1 MTASATK
8 TYIGTRTPRKEDP
21 RLITGRGLFT
31 DDVTLP
37 GTAYVSLVRSPHAH
51 ARIRRID
58 GSAARREPGVVTVMT
73 GKDAEATGVLPVF
86 ITVPGMNGSKHMP
99 LSVDNARYVGDA
111 VALVVADTRQAA
123 KRAADAVVVDYEPLP
138 VVVDAT
144 QALEPG
150 APIVHDDLGTNLV
163 FTYPVKGGDIDKAFK
178 DAEVTVKFRIV
189 NQRLIPNAMEPRSVA
204 AKFEAGEL
212 TLWTSTQIPHFVQL
226 IVSLNLGLS
235 QNKVRV
241 IAPEVGGGFGSK
253 LQVYAEELIVAHLAK
268 QLGRPV
274 KWTEDRREGYLATI
288 HGRDLVENVEVAAKR
303 DGTVLGLRIR
313 TVANVGAYL
322 QAFAPGIPTILHGF
336 IIPGPYRIAAFDLEV
351 RGAYTNT
358 TPVDAYRGAGRPEAT
373 FVIERAMDKVADA
386 TGLDPAEVR
395 RKNFIPP
402 DAFPFATVS
411 GITYDSGNYAPALDR
426 ALAIADYKTVHARK
440 TEARSRGKYRGI
452 GLSSYVEICGLAPS
466 KANSALGVGWGGYES
481 ARIRVH
487 PTGAVQVFT
496 GTSPHGQGHETSWAQ
511 IAADALGVSPD
522 DVEVRHGDTF
532 ESPGMGVGTFGSR
545 SLAVGGIAVHKAAER
560 VREKVIQIGAHLLE
574 AAPSDVVVEGGKV
587 FVRGVPEKAKA
598 FGEISMAAYLA
609 SNLPEG
615 MEPGLEATTY
625 YDPPNFTFPFGTHVA
640 EVEVDPETGTVEI
653 VRYSACD
660 DCGRQINPMIVE
672 GQLHGGITQGIG
684 QALYESA
691 VYDDNGQL
699 LTGSMM
705 EYHVPTAA
713 DVPAFTLDHTVTLT
727 NTNPLGVK
735 GIGEAGT
742 IGSTPTV
749 VNAVIDALSPLG
761 VTDIDMPLTAEKVW
775 RAIRKAQQDGR
786 SREDKR

>member
-1 MTASATK
+1 MTAATP
-8 TYIGTRTPRKEDP
+8 TRYIGTRAPRKEDP
-21 RLITGRGLFT
+21 KLIRGRGVFT
-31 DDVTLP
+31 DDVSLP
-37 GTAYVSLVRSPHAH
+37 GTLYVSLVRSPHAH

-58 GSAARREPGVVTVMT
+58 AAAASKVAGVVSIIT

-99 LSVDNARYVGDA
+99 LATDKARYAGDA
-111 VALVVADTRQAA
+111 VAAVVADTREAA
-123 KRAADAVVVDYEPLP
+123 KRAADMVTVDYEPLP

-144 QALEPG
+144 KALEAG
-150 APIVHDDLGTNLV
+150 APILHEELGSNLV
-163 FTYPVKGGDIDKAFK
+163 FTYPVKGGDIDTAFRE
-178 DAEVTVKFRIV
+178 AEATVKLRIV
-189 NQRLIPNAMEPRSVA
+189 NQRLIPNAMEPRAVV

-212 TLWTSTQIPHFVQL
+212 TVWSSTQIPHFVQL
-226 IVSLNLGLS
+226 ILSVNIGLS

-253 LQVYAEELIVAHLAK
+253 LQVYAEELLVAHLAK

-288 HGRDLVENVEVAAKR
+288 HGRDLVEDVEVAAKR
-303 DGTVLGLRIR
+303 DGTLLGVRIR

-322 QAFAPGIPTILHGF
+322 QAFAPGIPTILHAF
-336 IIPGPYRIAAFDLEV
+336 IIPGSYRIPAFDCEV

-373 FVIERAMDKVADA
+373 FAIERAIDVLADEI
-386 TGLDPAEVR
+386 GMDPAEIR
-395 RKNFIPP
+395 RKNYITP
-402 DAFPFATVS
+402 DAFPFTTVS
-411 GITYDSGNYAPALDR
+411 GITYDSGDYEPALDR
-426 ALAIADYKTVHARK
+426 ALEMADYKGFEKRRAEAK
-440 TEARSRGKYRGI
+440 TRGKLRGI

-487 PTGAVQVFT
+487 PTGAVQIFT

-511 IAADALGVSPD
+511 IAADAIGVSPD
-522 DVEVRHGDTF
+522 DIEVRHGDTF

-545 SLAVGGIAVHKAAER
+545 SLAVGGIAVHNAAEKI
-560 VREKVIQIGAHLLE
+560 REKVIQIAAHLLE
-574 AAPSDVVVEGGKV
+574 ASPADVVVEGGKV
-587 FVRGVPEKAKA
+587 FVKGVPEKAKG

-640 EVEVDPETGTVEI
+640 EVEVDQETGKVEI
-653 VRYSACD
+653 IRYSACD

-684 QALYESA
+684 QALYEGA
-691 VYDDNGQL
+691 VYDDGGQL
-699 LTGSMM
+699 LSGSMM
-705 EYHVPTAA
+705 DYHVPTAA
-713 DVPAFTLDHTVTLT
+713 NVPSFALDHTVTLT
-727 NTNPLGVK
+727 KTNPLGVK

-742 IGSTPTV
+742 IASTPAM

-761 VTDIDMPLTAEKVW
+761 IKHLDMPLTAEKVW
-775 RAIRKAQQDGR
+775 RAIRNAGEAR
-786 SREDKR
+786 S

>member
-1 MTASATK
+1 MSATAPT

-21 RLITGRGLFT
+21 KLIQGRGTFT

-37 GTAYVSLVRSPHAH
+37 AMVYVSLVRSPHAH

-58 GSAARREPGVVTVMT
+58 AAAARKEPGVVTVVT

-86 ITVPGMNGSKHMP
+86 ISVPGLNGTKHMP
-99 LSVDNARYVGDA
+99 LATDKARYAGDA
-111 VALVVADTRQAA
+111 IAAVVADTRQAA
-123 KRAADAVVVDYEPLP
+123 KRAADLVTVDYEPLP
-138 VVVDAT
+138 VIVDAT
-144 QALEPG
+144 KALEPG
-150 APIVHDDLGTNLV
+150 APILHEDLGTNLV
-163 FTYPVKGGDIDKAFK
+163 FTYPVKGGDIDKAFR
-178 DAEVTVKFRIV
+178 DAEATVKLRIV
-189 NQRLIPNAMEPRSVA
+189 NQRLIPNAMEPRSVV

-212 TLWTSTQIPHFVQL
+212 TVWSSTQIPHFVQL
-226 IVSLNLGLS
+226 ILSVNLGLS

-253 LQVYAEELIVAHLAK
+253 LQVYAEELLVAHLAK
-268 QLGRPV
+268 TLGRPV

-288 HGRDLVENVEVAAKR
+288 HGRDLVEDVELAAKR
-303 DGTVLGLRIR
+303 DGTVLGVRIR
-313 TVANVGAYL
+313 TVANMGAYL
-322 QAFAPGIPTILHGF
+322 QAFAPGIPTILHAF
-336 IIPGPYRIAAFDLEV
+336 IIPGAYRIPAFDCEV

-373 FVIERAMDKVADA
+373 FAIERGMDRLADEI
-386 TGLDPAEVR
+386 GMDPAELR
-395 RKNFIPP
+395 RKNFVPS
-402 DAFPFATVS
+402 DAFPFTTIS
-411 GITYDSGNYAPALDR
+411 GITYDSGDYAPALDR
-426 ALAIADYKTVHARK
+426 ALEMADYKGFEKRRA
-440 TEARSRGKYRGI
+440 EAKARGKYRGI

-511 IAADALGVSPD
+511 IAADAIGVTPND
-522 DVEVRHGDTF
+522 IEVRHGDTF

-545 SLAVGGIAVHKAAER
+545 SLAVGGIAVHNAAQKI
-560 VREKVIQIGAHLLE
+560 REKVIQIGAHLLE
-574 AAPSDVVVEGGKV
+574 ASPADVIVEGGKV
-587 FVRGVPEKAKA
+587 FVKGVPEKAKA

-640 EVEVDPETGTVEI
+640 EVEVDPETGTIEI
-653 VRYSACD
+653 IRYSACD

-684 QALYESA
+684 QALYETA
-691 VYDDNGQL
+691 VYDNNGQL
-699 LTGSMM
+699 LSGSMM

-713 DVPAFTLDHTVTLT
+713 DVPAFALDHTVTLT
-727 NTNPLGVK
+727 KTNPLGVK

-742 IGSTPTV
+742 IASTPAM

-761 VTDIDMPLTAEKVW
+761 ITHIDMPLTAEKVW
-775 RAIRKAQQDGR
+775 GAIRKAGEAR
-786 SREDKR
+786 R

>member
-1 MTASATK
+1 MTAATPT
-8 TYIGTRTPRKEDP
+8 TYVGTRTPRKEDP
-21 RLITGRGLFT
+21 KLIIGRGIFT

-37 GTAYVSLVRSPHAH
+37 GTVYVSLVRSPHAH

-58 GSAARREPGVVTVMT
+58 AAAARKEPGVVAVVS

-86 ITVPGMNGSKHMP
+86 IAVPGMNGSKHMP
-99 LSVDNARYVGDA
+99 LATDKARYAGDA
-111 VALVVADTRQAA
+111 IVAVVADTRQAA
-123 KRAADAVVVDYEPLP
+123 RRAADLVTIDYEPLP
-138 VVVDAT
+138 VLVDAT
-144 QALEPG
+144 KALEPG
-150 APIVHDDLGTNLV
+150 APILHEELGTNLV
-163 FTYPVKGGDIDKAFK
+163 FTYPVKGGDIDQAFR
-178 DAEVTVKFRIV
+178 DAEATVKLRIV
-189 NQRLIPNAMEPRSVA
+189 NQRLIPNAMEPRAVV

-212 TLWTSTQIPHFVQL
+212 TVWSSTQIPHFVQL
-226 IVSLNLGLS
+226 ILAVNLGLS
-235 QNKVRV
+235 QNRVRV

-253 LQVYAEELIVAHLAK
+253 LQVYAEELLVAHLAK
-268 QLGRPV
+268 TLGRPV

-288 HGRDLVENVEVAAKR
+288 HGRDLVEDVELAAKR
-303 DGTVLGLRIR
+303 DGTVLGVRIR

-322 QAFAPGIPTILHGF
+322 QAFAPGIPTILHAF
-336 IIPGPYRIAAFDLEV
+336 IIPGAYRIPAFDCEV

-373 FVIERAMDKVADA
+373 FAIERAMDRLADEI
-386 TGLDPAEVR
+386 GMDPAELR

-402 DAFPFATVS
+402 DAFPFTTIS

-426 ALAIADYKTVHARK
+426 ALAMSDYKTFEKRRA
-440 TEARSRGKYRGI
+440 EAKGRGKYRGI

-511 IAADALGVSPD
+511 IAADAIGVTPND
-522 DVEVRHGDTF
+522 IEVRHGDTF

-545 SLAVGGIAVHKAAER
+545 SLAVGGIAVHNAAQKI
-560 VREKVIQIGAHLLE
+560 REKVIQIGAHLLE
-574 AAPSDVVVEGGKV
+574 ASPADVVVQGGKV
-587 FVRGVPEKAKA
+587 FVKGVPEKAKA

-640 EVEVDPETGTVEI
+640 EVEVDPETGAIEI
-653 VRYSACD
+653 IRYSACD

-672 GQLHGGITQGIG
+672 GQIHGGITQGIG
-684 QALYESA
+684 QALYETA
-691 VYDDNGQL
+691 VYDNNGQL
-699 LTGSMM
+699 LSGSMM

-713 DVPAFTLDHTVTLT
+713 DVPAFALDHTVTLT
-727 NTNPLGVK
+727 KTNPLGVK

-742 IGSTPTV
+742 IASTPAI
-749 VNAVIDALSPLG
+749 VNAVIDALTPLG
-761 VTDIDMPLTAEKVW
+761 IKHIDMPLTAEKVW
-775 RAIRKAQQDGR
+775 QAIRKVGEAR
-786 SREDKR
+786 R

>member
-1 MTASATK
+1 MTATAPT

-21 RLITGRGLFT
+21 KLIQGRGTFT

-37 GTAYVSLVRSPHAH
+37 AMVYVSLVRSPHAH
-51 ARIRRID
+51 ARIRRVD
-58 GSAARREPGVVTVMT
+58 AAAARKEPGVVTVVT

-86 ITVPGMNGSKHMP
+86 ITVPGLNGTKHMP
-99 LSVDNARYVGDA
+99 LATDKARYAGDA
-111 VALVVADTRQAA
+111 IAAVVADTRQAA
-123 KRAADAVVVDYEPLP
+123 KRAADLVTVDYEPLP
-138 VVVDAT
+138 VIVDAT
-144 QALEPG
+144 KALEPG
-150 APIVHDDLGTNLV
+150 APILHEELGTNLV
-163 FTYPVKGGDIDKAFK
+163 FTYPVKGGDIDKAFR
-178 DAEVTVKFRIV
+178 DAEATVKLRIV
-189 NQRLIPNAMEPRSVA
+189 NQRLIPNAMEPRSVV

-212 TLWTSTQIPHFVQL
+212 TVWTSTQIPHFVQL
-226 IVSLNLGLS
+226 ILSVNLGLS

-253 LQVYAEELIVAHLAK
+253 LQVYAEELLVAHLAK
-268 QLGRPV
+268 TLGRPV

-288 HGRDLVENVEVAAKR
+288 HGRDLVEDVEVAAKR
-303 DGTVLGLRIR
+303 DGTVLGVRIR
-313 TVANVGAYL
+313 TVANMGAYL
-322 QAFAPGIPTILHGF
+322 QAFAPGIPTILHAF
-336 IIPGPYRIAAFDLEV
+336 IIPGAYRIPAFDCEV

-373 FVIERAMDKVADA
+373 FAIERAMDRLADEI
-386 TGLDPAEVR
+386 GMDPAELR
-395 RKNFIPP
+395 RKNFVPP
-402 DAFPFATVS
+402 DAFPFTTIS
-411 GITYDSGNYAPALDR
+411 GITYDSGDYGPALDR
-426 ALAIADYKTVHARK
+426 ALAMADYKGFEKRRAEAKARG
-440 TEARSRGKYRGI
+440 RYRGI

-511 IAADALGVSPD
+511 IAADAIGVTPN

-545 SLAVGGIAVHKAAER
+545 SLAVGGIAVHNAAQKI
-560 VREKVIQIGAHLLE
+560 REKVIQIGAHLLE
-574 AAPSDVVVEGGKV
+574 ASPEDVVVQGGKV
-587 FVRGVPEKAKA
+587 FVKGVPEKAKA

-625 YDPPNFTFPFGTHVA
+625 YDPPNFTFPFGTHIA
-640 EVEVDPETGTVEI
+640 EVEVDPETGSIEI
-653 VRYSACD
+653 LRYSACD

-684 QALYESA
+684 QALYETA

-699 LTGSMM
+699 LSGSMM

-713 DVPAFTLDHTVTLT
+713 DVPAFALDHTVTLT
-727 NTNPLGVK
+727 KTNPLGVK

-742 IGSTPTV
+742 IASTPAM

-761 VTDIDMPLTAEKVW
+761 IRHLDMPLTAEKVW
-775 RAIRKAQQDGR
+775 QAIRKAGETR
-786 SREDKR
+786 R

>member
-1 MTASATK
+1 MSATAPT

-21 RLITGRGLFT
+21 KLIQGRGTFT

-37 GTAYVSLVRSPHAH
+37 AMVYVSLVRSPHAH

-58 GSAARREPGVVTVMT
+58 AAAARKEPGVVTVVT

-86 ITVPGMNGSKHMP
+86 ISVPGLNGTKHMP
-99 LSVDNARYVGDA
+99 LATDKARYAGDA
-111 VALVVADTRQAA
+111 IAAVVADTRQAA
-123 KRAADAVVVDYEPLP
+123 KRGADLVTVDYEPLP
-138 VVVDAT
+138 VIVDAT
-144 QALEPG
+144 KALEPG
-150 APIVHDDLGTNLV
+150 APILHEDLGTNLV
-163 FTYPVKGGDIDKAFK
+163 FTYPVKGGDIDKAFR
-178 DAEVTVKFRIV
+178 DAEATVKLRIV
-189 NQRLIPNAMEPRSVA
+189 NQRLIPNAMEPRSVV

-212 TLWTSTQIPHFVQL
+212 TVWSSTQIPHFVQL
-226 IVSLNLGLS
+226 ILSVNLGLS

-253 LQVYAEELIVAHLAK
+253 LQVYAEELLVAHLAK
-268 QLGRPV
+268 TLGRPV

-288 HGRDLVENVEVAAKR
+288 HGRDLVEDVELAAKR
-303 DGTVLGLRIR
+303 DGTVLGVRIR
-313 TVANVGAYL
+313 TVANMGAYL
-322 QAFAPGIPTILHGF
+322 QAFAPGIPTILHAF
-336 IIPGPYRIAAFDLEV
+336 IIPGAYRIPAFDCEV

-373 FVIERAMDKVADA
+373 FAIERGMDRLADEI
-386 TGLDPAEVR
+386 GMDPAELR
-395 RKNFIPP
+395 RKNFVPS
-402 DAFPFATVS
+402 DAFPFTTIS
-411 GITYDSGNYAPALDR
+411 GITYDSGDYAPALDR
-426 ALAIADYKTVHARK
+426 ALEMADYKGFEKRRA
-440 TEARSRGKYRGI
+440 EAKARGKYRGI

-511 IAADALGVSPD
+511 IAADAIGVTPND
-522 DVEVRHGDTF
+522 IEVRHGDTF

-545 SLAVGGIAVHKAAER
+545 SLAVGGIAVHNAAQKI
-560 VREKVIQIGAHLLE
+560 REKVIQIGAHLLE
-574 AAPSDVVVEGGKV
+574 ASPADVVVEGGKV
-587 FVRGVPEKAKA
+587 FVKGVPEKAKA

-640 EVEVDPETGTVEI
+640 EVEVDPETGTIEI
-653 VRYSACD
+653 IRYSACD

-684 QALYESA
+684 QALYETA
-691 VYDDNGQL
+691 VYDNNGQL
-699 LTGSMM
+699 LSGSMM

-713 DVPAFTLDHTVTLT
+713 DVPAFALDHTVTLT
-727 NTNPLGVK
+727 KTNPLGVK

-742 IGSTPTV
+742 IASTPAM

-761 VTDIDMPLTAEKVW
+761 ITHIDMPLTAEKVW
-775 RAIRKAQQDGR
+775 GAIRKAGEAR
-786 SREDKR
+786 R

>member
-1 MTASATK
+1 MTATAPT

-21 RLITGRGLFT
+21 KLIEGRGTFT

-37 GTAYVSLVRSPHAH
+37 AMVYVSLMRSPHAH

-58 GSAARREPGVVTVMT
+58 AAAARKVPGVVTVVT
-73 GKDAEATGVLPVF
+73 GKDAAATGVLPVF
-86 ITVPGMNGSKHMP
+86 ITVPGLNGTKHMP
-99 LSVDNARYVGDA
+99 LATDKARYAGDA
-111 VALVVADTRQAA
+111 VAAVVADTRQAA
-123 KRAADAVVVDYEPLP
+123 KRAADLVTVDYEPLP
-138 VVVDAT
+138 VVVEAAK
-144 QALEPG
+144 ALEPG
-150 APIVHDDLGTNLV
+150 APILHEELGTNLV
-163 FTYPVKGGDIDKAFK
+163 FTYPVKGGDIDRAFR
-178 DAEVTVKFRIV
+178 DAEATVKLHIV
-189 NQRLIPNAMEPRSVA
+189 NQRLIPNAMEPRSVV

-212 TLWTSTQIPHFVQL
+212 TVWTSTQIPHFVQL
-226 IVSLNLGLS
+226 ILSVNLGLS

-253 LQVYAEELIVAHLAK
+253 LQVYAEELLIAHLAK
-268 QLGRPV
+268 TLGRPV

-288 HGRDLVENVEVAAKR
+288 HGRDLVEDVELAAKR
-303 DGTVLGLRIR
+303 DGTVLGVRIR
-313 TVANVGAYL
+313 TVANMGAYL
-322 QAFAPGIPTILHGF
+322 QAFAPGIPTILHAF
-336 IIPGPYRIAAFDLEV
+336 IIPGAYRIPAFDCEV

-373 FVIERAMDKVADA
+373 FAIERAMDRLADEI
-386 TGLDPAEVR
+386 GMDPAEIR
-395 RKNFIPP
+395 RKNFVQPN
-402 DAFPFATVS
+402 AFPFSTIS
-411 GITYDSGNYAPALDR
+411 GITYDSGDYEPALDR
-426 ALAIADYKTVHARK
+426 ALAMADYKGFEKRRA
-440 TEARSRGKYRGI
+440 EAKARGKYRGI

-466 KANSALGVGWGGYES
+466 KVNSALGVGWGGYES

-511 IAADALGVSPD
+511 IAADAIGVTPND
-522 DVEVRHGDTF
+522 IEVRHGDTF

-545 SLAVGGIAVHKAAER
+545 SLAVGGIAVHNAAQKI
-560 VREKVIQIGAHLLE
+560 REKVIQIGAHLLE
-574 AAPSDVVVEGGKV
+574 ASPADIVVQGGKV
-587 FVRGVPEKAKA
+587 FVKGVPEKAKA

-640 EVEVDPETGTVEI
+640 EVEVDPETGTIEI
-653 VRYSACD
+653 IRYSACD
-660 DCGRQINPMIVE
+660 DCGLQINPMIVE

-684 QALYESA
+684 QALYETA
-691 VYDDNGQL
+691 VYDANGQL
-699 LTGSMM
+699 LSGSMM

-713 DVPAFTLDHTVTLT
+713 DVPAFALDHTVTLT
-727 NTNPLGVK
+727 KTNPLGVK

-742 IGSTPTV
+742 IASTPAM

-761 VTDIDMPLTAEKVW
+761 ITHIDMPLTAEKVW
-775 RAIRKAQQDGR
+775 KAIGNA
-786 SREDKR
+786 REARR

>member
-1 MTASATK
+1 MTATAPT

-21 RLITGRGLFT
+21 KLIQGRGTFT

-37 GTAYVSLVRSPHAH
+37 AMVYVSLVRSPHAH

-58 GSAARREPGVVTVMT
+58 AAAARKEPGVVTVVT

-86 ITVPGMNGSKHMP
+86 ITVPGLNGTKHMP
-99 LSVDNARYVGDA
+99 LATDKARYAGDA
-111 VALVVADTRQAA
+111 IAAVVADTRQAA
-123 KRAADAVVVDYEPLP
+123 KRAADLVTVDYEPLP
-138 VVVDAT
+138 VIVDAT
-144 QALEPG
+144 KALEPG
-150 APIVHDDLGTNLV
+150 APILHEDLGTNLV
-163 FTYPVKGGDIDKAFK
+163 FTYPVKGGDIDKAFR
-178 DAEVTVKFRIV
+178 DAEATVKLRIV
-189 NQRLIPNAMEPRSVA
+189 NQRLIPNAMEPRSVV

-212 TLWTSTQIPHFVQL
+212 TVWSSTQIPHFVQL
-226 IVSLNLGLS
+226 ILSVNLGLS

-253 LQVYAEELIVAHLAK
+253 LQVYAEELLVAHLAK
-268 QLGRPV
+268 TLGRPV

-288 HGRDLVENVEVAAKR
+288 HGRDLVEDVELAAKR
-303 DGTVLGLRIR
+303 DGTVLGVRIR
-313 TVANVGAYL
+313 TVANMGAYL
-322 QAFAPGIPTILHGF
+322 QAFAPGIPTILHAF
-336 IIPGPYRIAAFDLEV
+336 IIPGAYRIPAFDCEV

-373 FVIERAMDKVADA
+373 FAIERGMDRLADEI
-386 TGLDPAEVR
+386 GMDPAELR
-395 RKNFIPP
+395 RKNFVPS
-402 DAFPFATVS
+402 DAFPFTTIS
-411 GITYDSGNYAPALDR
+411 GITYDSGDYAPALDR
-426 ALAIADYKTVHARK
+426 ALEMADYKGFEKRRA
-440 TEARSRGKYRGI
+440 EAKARGKYRGI

-511 IAADALGVSPD
+511 IAADAIGVTPND
-522 DVEVRHGDTF
+522 IEVRHGDTF

-545 SLAVGGIAVHKAAER
+545 SLAVGGIAVHNAAQKI
-560 VREKVIQIGAHLLE
+560 REKVIQIGAHLLE
-574 AAPSDVVVEGGKV
+574 ASPADVIVEGGKV
-587 FVRGVPEKAKA
+587 FVKGVPEKAKA

-640 EVEVDPETGTVEI
+640 EVEVDPETGTIEI
-653 VRYSACD
+653 IGYSACD

-684 QALYESA
+684 QALYETA
-691 VYDDNGQL
+691 VYDNNGQL
-699 LTGSMM
+699 LSGSMM

-713 DVPAFTLDHTVTLT
+713 DVPAFALDHTVTLT
-727 NTNPLGVK
+727 KTNPLGVK

-742 IGSTPTV
+742 IASTPAM

-761 VTDIDMPLTAEKVW
+761 ITHIDMPLTAEKVW
-775 RAIRKAQQDGR
+775 GAIRKAGEAR
-786 SREDKR
+786 R

>member
-1 MTASATK
+1 MTAAAPT

-21 RLITGRGLFT
+21 KLIRGRGVFT

-37 GTAYVSLVRSPHAH
+37 GMVYVSLVRSPHAH

-58 GSAARREPGVVTVMT
+58 AAAARKEPGVVTVIT

-86 ITVPGMNGSKHMP
+86 ITVPGMSGSKHMP
-99 LSVDNARYVGDA
+99 LATDKARYVGDA
-111 VALVVADTRQAA
+111 IAAVVADTRQAA
-123 KRAADAVVVDYEPLP
+123 KRAADMVTIDYEPLP

-144 QALEPG
+144 KALEPG
-150 APIVHDDLGTNLV
+150 APILHEELGTNLV
-163 FTYPVKGGDIDKAFK
+163 FTYPVKGGDIDKAFR
-178 DAEVTVKFRIV
+178 DAEVTVKLHIV
-189 NQRLIPNAMEPRSVA
+189 NQRLIPNAMEPRAVV

-212 TLWTSTQIPHFVQL
+212 TVWSSTQIPHFVQL
-226 IVSLNLGLS
+226 ILAVNLGLS

-253 LQVYAEELIVAHLAK
+253 LQVYAEELLIAHLAR

-288 HGRDLVENVEVAAKR
+288 HGRDLVEDVEVAAKR
-303 DGTVLGLRIR
+303 DGTVLGVRIR

-322 QAFAPGIPTILHGF
+322 QAFAPGIPTILHAF
-336 IIPGPYRIAAFDLEV
+336 IIPGAYRIPAFDCEV

-373 FVIERAMDKVADA
+373 FAIERAMDRLADEI
-386 TGLDPAEVR
+386 GMDPAELR
-395 RKNFIPP
+395 RKNFVPP
-402 DAFPFATVS
+402 DAFPFTTIS

-426 ALAIADYKTVHARK
+426 ALAMADYKSFEKRRAEAKARG
-440 TEARSRGKYRGI
+440 TYRGI

-511 IAADALGVSPD
+511 IAADAIGVSPD
-522 DVEVRHGDTF
+522 DIEVRHGDTF

-545 SLAVGGIAVHKAAER
+545 SLAVGGIAVHNAAQKI
-560 VREKVIQIGAHLLE
+560 REKVIQIGAHLLE
-574 AAPSDVVVEGGKV
+574 ASPADVVVEGGKV
-587 FVRGVPEKAKA
+587 FVKGVPEKAKA

-609 SNLPEG
+609 SNLPDG

-640 EVEVDPETGTVEI
+640 EVEVDPETGSVEI
-653 VRYSACD
+653 IRYSACD

-684 QALYESA
+684 QALYETA
-691 VYDDNGQL
+691 VYDANGQL
-699 LTGSMM
+699 LSGSMM
-705 EYHVPTAA
+705 EYHVPSAA
-713 DVPAFTLDHTVTLT
+713 DVPSFALDHTVTLT
-727 NTNPLGVK
+727 KTNPLGVK

-742 IGSTPTV
+742 IASTPAI

-761 VTDIDMPLTAEKVW
+761 IRHIDMPLTAEKLW
-775 RAIRKAQQDGR
+775 QAIHKAGEAR
-786 SREDKR
+786 R

>member
-1 MTASATK
+1 MTATAPT

-21 RLITGRGLFT
+21 KLIQGRGTFT

-37 GTAYVSLVRSPHAH
+37 AMVYVSLVRSPHAH

-58 GSAARREPGVVTVMT
+58 AAAARKEPGVVTVVT

-86 ITVPGMNGSKHMP
+86 ITVPGLNGTKHMP
-99 LSVDNARYVGDA
+99 LATDKARYAGDA
-111 VALVVADTRQAA
+111 IAAVVADTRQAA
-123 KRAADAVVVDYEPLP
+123 KRAADLVTVDYEPLP
-138 VVVDAT
+138 VIVDAT
-144 QALEPG
+144 KALEPG
-150 APIVHDDLGTNLV
+150 APILHEELGTNLV
-163 FTYPVKGGDIDKAFK
+163 FTYPVKGGDIDKAFR
-178 DAEVTVKFRIV
+178 DAEATVKLRIV
-189 NQRLIPNAMEPRSVA
+189 NQRLIPNAMEPRSVV

-212 TLWTSTQIPHFVQL
+212 TVWTSTQIPHFVQL
-226 IVSLNLGLS
+226 ILSVNLGLS

-253 LQVYAEELIVAHLAK
+253 LQVYAEELLIAHLAK
-268 QLGRPV
+268 TLGRPV

-288 HGRDLVENVEVAAKR
+288 HGRDLVEDVELAAKR
-303 DGTVLGLRIR
+303 DGTVLGVRIR
-313 TVANVGAYL
+313 TVANMGAYL
-322 QAFAPGIPTILHGF
+322 QAFAPGIPTILHAF
-336 IIPGPYRIAAFDLEV
+336 IIPGAYRIPAFDCEV

-373 FVIERAMDKVADA
+373 FAIERGMDRLADEI
-386 TGLDPAEVR
+386 GMDPAELR
-395 RKNFIPP
+395 RKNFVPP
-402 DAFPFATVS
+402 DAFPFSTIS
-411 GITYDSGNYAPALDR
+411 GITYDSGNYEPALDR
-426 ALAIADYKTVHARK
+426 ALVMADYKGFEKRRA
-440 TEARSRGKYRGI
+440 EAKARGKYRGI

-511 IAADALGVSPD
+511 IAADAIGVTPND
-522 DVEVRHGDTF
+522 IEVRHGDTF

-545 SLAVGGIAVHKAAER
+545 SLAVGGIAVHNAAQKI
-560 VREKVIQIGAHLLE
+560 REKVIQIGAHLLE
-574 AAPSDVVVEGGKV
+574 ASPEDVVVQGGKV
-587 FVRGVPEKAKA
+587 FVKGVPEKAKA

-625 YDPPNFTFPFGTHVA
+625 YDPPNFTFPFGTHIA
-640 EVEVDPETGTVEI
+640 EVEVDPETGSIEI
-653 VRYSACD
+653 LRYSACD

-684 QALYESA
+684 QALYETA

-699 LTGSMM
+699 LSGSMM

-713 DVPAFTLDHTVTLT
+713 DVPAFALDHTVTLT
-727 NTNPLGVK
+727 KTNPLGVK

-742 IGSTPTV
+742 IASTPAM

-761 VTDIDMPLTAEKVW
+761 IRHIDMPLTAEKVW
-775 RAIRKAQQDGR
+775 QAIRKAG
-786 SREDKR
+786 EAKR

>member
-1 MTASATK
+1 MTAATR
-8 TYIGTRTPRKEDP
+8 TRYIGTRVPRKEDP
-21 RLITGRGLFT
+21 KLIRGRGVFT
-31 DDVTLP
+31 DDVALP
-37 GTAYVSLVRSPHAH
+37 GMVYVSLVRSPHAH
-51 ARIRRID
+51 ARIRGID
-58 GSAARREPGVVTVMT
+58 AAAARKVPGVVSVIT

-99 LSVDNARYVGDA
+99 LATDKARYAGDA
-111 VALVVADTRQAA
+111 VAAVVADTRESA
-123 KRAADAVVVDYEPLP
+123 KRAADMVSVDYQPLP

-144 QALEPG
+144 KALEPG
-150 APIVHDDLGTNLV
+150 APILHEELGSNLV
-163 FTYPVKGGDIDKAFK
+163 FTYPVKGGDVDKAFRE
-178 DAEVTVKFRIV
+178 AEATVKLRIV
-189 NQRLIPNAMEPRSVA
+189 NQRLIPNAMEPRAVV

-212 TLWTSTQIPHFVQL
+212 TVWTSTQIPHFVQL
-226 IVSLNLGLS
+226 ILSVNLGLS

-253 LQVYAEELIVAHLAK
+253 LQVYAEELLVAHLAK

-288 HGRDLVENVEVAAKR
+288 HGRDLVEDVEVAAKR
-303 DGTVLGLRIR
+303 DGTLLGVRIR

-322 QAFAPGIPTILHGF
+322 QAFAPGIPTILHAF
-336 IIPGPYRIAAFDLEV
+336 IIPGSYRIPAFDCEV

-373 FVIERAMDKVADA
+373 FAIERAIDRLADEI
-386 TGLDPAEVR
+386 GMDPAEIR
-395 RKNFIPP
+395 RKNFITP
-402 DAFPFATVS
+402 DAFPFTTIS
-411 GITYDSGNYAPALDR
+411 GITYDSGNYEPALDR
-426 ALAIADYKTVHARK
+426 ALEMADYKGFEKRRAEAK
-440 TEARSRGKYRGI
+440 TRGKLRGI

-511 IAADALGVSPD
+511 IAADAIGVSPD
-522 DVEVRHGDTF
+522 DIEVRHGDTF

-545 SLAVGGIAVHKAAER
+545 SLAVGGIAVHNAAEKI
-560 VREKVIQIGAHLLE
+560 REKVIQIGAHLLE
-574 AAPSDVVVEGGKV
+574 ASPADVVVEGGKV
-587 FVRGVPEKAKA
+587 FVKGVPEKAKA

-609 SNLPEG
+609 SNLPDG

-640 EVEVDPETGTVEI
+640 EVEVDQETGKVEI
-653 VRYSACD
+653 IRYSACD

-684 QALYESA
+684 QALYEGA
-691 VYDDNGQL
+691 VYDDGGQL
-699 LTGSMM
+699 LSGSMM

-713 DVPAFTLDHTVTLT
+713 NVPSFALDHTVTLT
-727 NTNPLGVK
+727 KTNPLGVK

-742 IGSTPTV
+742 IASTPAM

-761 VTDIDMPLTAEKVW
+761 IRHLDMPLTAEKVW
-775 RAIRKAQQDGR
+775 RAIRKAGEAR
-786 SREDKR
+786 S

>member
-1 MTASATK
+1 MTAATPT

-21 RLITGRGLFT
+21 KLIRGRGVFT

-37 GTAYVSLVRSPHAH
+37 GMVYVSLVRSPHAH

-58 GSAARREPGVVTVMT
+58 AAAARKEPGVVTVIT

-86 ITVPGMNGSKHMP
+86 ITVPGMSGSKHMP
-99 LSVDNARYVGDA
+99 LASDKARYVGDA
-111 VALVVADTRQAA
+111 IAAVVADTRQAA
-123 KRAADAVVVDYEPLP
+123 KRAADMVTIDYEPLP

-144 QALEPG
+144 KALEPG
-150 APIVHDDLGTNLV
+150 APILHEELGTNLV
-163 FTYPVKGGDIDKAFK
+163 FTYPVKGGDIDKAFR
-178 DAEVTVKFRIV
+178 DAEVSVKLHIV
-189 NQRLIPNAMEPRSVA
+189 NQRLIPNAMEPRAVV

-212 TLWTSTQIPHFVQL
+212 TVWSSTQIPHFVQL
-226 IVSLNLGLS
+226 ILAVNLGLS

-241 IAPEVGGGFGSK
+241 VAPEVGGGFGSK
-253 LQVYAEELIVAHLAK
+253 LQVYAEELLVAHLAK
-268 QLGRPV
+268 TLGRPV

-288 HGRDLVENVEVAAKR
+288 HGRDLVEDVEVAAKR
-303 DGTVLGLRIR
+303 DGTVLGVRIR

-322 QAFAPGIPTILHGF
+322 QAFAPGIPTILHAF
-336 IIPGPYRIAAFDLEV
+336 IIPGAYRIPAFDCEV

-373 FVIERAMDKVADA
+373 FAIERAMDRLADEI
-386 TGLDPAEVR
+386 GMDPAEVR

-402 DAFPFATVS
+402 DAFPFTTIS
-411 GITYDSGNYAPALDR
+411 GITYDSGDYAPALDR
-426 ALAIADYKTVHARK
+426 ALAMADYKGFEKRRA
-440 TEARSRGKYRGI
+440 EAKARGKYRGI

-511 IAADALGVSPD
+511 IAADAIGVSPD
-522 DVEVRHGDTF
+522 DIEVRHGDTF

-545 SLAVGGIAVHKAAER
+545 SLAVGGIAVHNAAQKI
-560 VREKVIQIGAHLLE
+560 REKVIQIGAHLLE
-574 AAPSDVVVEGGKV
+574 ASPADVVVEGGKV
-587 FVRGVPEKAKA
+587 FVKGVPEKAKA

-609 SNLPEG
+609 SNLPDG

-640 EVEVDPETGTVEI
+640 EVEVDPETGSVEI
-653 VRYSACD
+653 IRYSACD

-684 QALYESA
+684 QALYETA
-691 VYDDNGQL
+691 VYDANGQL
-699 LTGSMM
+699 LSGSMM
-705 EYHVPTAA
+705 EYHVPSAA
-713 DVPAFTLDHTVTLT
+713 DVPPFALDHTVTLT
-727 NTNPLGVK
+727 KTNPLGVK

-742 IGSTPTV
+742 IASTPAI
-749 VNAVIDALSPLG
+749 VNAVVDALSPLG
-761 VTDIDMPLTAEKVW
+761 IRHIDMPLTAEKLW
-775 RAIRKAQQDGR
+775 QAIRKAGEAR
-786 SREDKR
+786 R

>member
-1 MTASATK
+1 MTAATPT
-8 TYIGTRTPRKEDP
+8 TYIGTRTARKEDP
-21 RLITGRGLFT
+21 KLIRGSGTFT

-37 GTAYVSLVRSPHAH
+37 GMVYVSLVRSPHAH

-58 GSAARREPGVVTVMT
+58 AATARKEPGVVSVVT

-99 LSVDNARYVGDA
+99 LATDKARYVGDA
-111 VALVVADTRQAA
+111 IAAVVADTRQAA
-123 KRAADAVVVDYEPLP
+123 KSAADMVTIDYEPLP

-144 QALEPG
+144 KALEPG
-150 APIVHDDLGTNLV
+150 APILHEELGTNLV
-163 FTYPVKGGDIDKAFK
+163 FTYPVKGGDIDKAFR
-178 DAEVTVKFRIV
+178 DADVTVKLHIV
-189 NQRLIPNAMEPRSVA
+189 NQRLIPNAMEPRAVV

-212 TLWTSTQIPHFVQL
+212 TVWSSTQIPHFVQL
-226 IVSLNLGLS
+226 ILAVNLGLS

-253 LQVYAEELIVAHLAK
+253 LQVYAEELLVAHLAK
-268 QLGRPV
+268 TLGRPV

-288 HGRDLVENVEVAAKR
+288 HGRDLVEDVELAAKR
-303 DGTVLGLRIR
+303 DGTVLGVRIR

-322 QAFAPGIPTILHGF
+322 QAFAPGIPTILHAF
-336 IIPGPYRIAAFDLEV
+336 IIPGAYRIPAFDCEV

-373 FVIERAMDKVADA
+373 FAIERAMDRLADEI
-386 TGLDPAEVR
+386 GLDPAELR
-395 RKNFIPP
+395 RKNFVPP
-402 DAFPFATVS
+402 DAFPFTTIS
-411 GITYDSGNYAPALDR
+411 GITYDSGDYGPALDR
-426 ALAIADYKTVHARK
+426 ALAMADYKSFEKRRA
-440 TEARSRGKYRGI
+440 EAKARGKYRGI

-511 IAADALGVSPD
+511 IAADAIGVSPD
-522 DVEVRHGDTF
+522 DIEVRHGDTF

-545 SLAVGGIAVHKAAER
+545 SLAVGGIAVHNAAEKI
-560 VREKVIQIGAHLLE
+560 REKVIQIGAHLLE
-574 AAPSDVVVEGGKV
+574 ASPSDVVVQGGKV
-587 FVRGVPEKAKA
+587 FVKGVPEKAKA

-640 EVEVDPETGTVEI
+640 EVEVDPDTGAIEI
-653 VRYSACD
+653 IRYSACD

-684 QALYESA
+684 QALYETA
-691 VYDDNGQL
+691 VYDTNGQL
-699 LTGSMM
+699 LSGSMM

-713 DVPAFTLDHTVTLT
+713 DVPAFALDHTVTLT
-727 NTNPLGVK
+727 KTNPLGVK

-742 IGSTPTV
+742 IASTPAV

-761 VTDIDMPLTAEKVW
+761 IKHIDMPLTAEKIW
-775 RAIRKAQQDGR
+775 RAIREAGEARQ
-786 SREDKR
+786 

>member
-1 MTASATK
+1 MTAAPST

-21 RLITGRGLFT
+21 KLITGQGVFT

-37 GTAYVSLVRSPHAH
+37 GTVYVSLVRSPHAH

-58 GSAARREPGVVTVMT
+58 AAAARKEPGVVTVVR
-73 GKDAEATGVLPVF
+73 GQDAGATGVLPVF

-99 LSVDNARYVGDA
+99 LATDKARYVGDA
-111 VALVVADTRQAA
+111 IAAVVADSRQAA
-123 KRAADAVVVDYEPLP
+123 KRAADMITVEYEPLP
-138 VVVDAT
+138 VVVDAVK
-144 QALEPG
+144 ALEQG
-150 APIVHDDLGTNLV
+150 APILHEDLGTNLV
-163 FTYPVKGGDIDKAFK
+163 FTYPVKGGDIDKAFR
-178 DAEVTVKFRIV
+178 DAEVTVKLHIV
-189 NQRLIPNAMEPRSVA
+189 NQRLIPNAMEPRSVV

-212 TLWTSTQIPHFVQL
+212 TVWSSTQIPHFVQL
-226 IVSLNLGLS
+226 ILAVNLGLS

-253 LQVYAEELIVAHLAK
+253 LQVYAEELLVAHLART
-268 QLGRPV
+268 LGRPV

-288 HGRDLVENVEVAAKR
+288 HGRDLVQDVEVAAKR
-303 DGTVLGLRIR
+303 DGTVLGVRIR

-322 QAFAPGIPTILHGF
+322 QAFAPGIPTILHAF
-336 IIPGPYRIAAFDLEV
+336 IIPGAYRIPAFDCEV

-373 FVIERAMDKVADA
+373 LAIERAMDRLADEI
-386 TGLDPAEVR
+386 GMDPADVR
-395 RKNFIPP
+395 RKNFIQP
-402 DAFPFATVS
+402 DAFPFTTIS
-411 GITYDSGNYAPALDR
+411 GITYDSGNYEPALDR
-426 ALAIADYKTVHARK
+426 ALEMADYKSFEKRRA
-440 TEARSRGKYRGI
+440 EAKARGKYRGI

-487 PTGAVQVFT
+487 PTGAIQVFT

-511 IAADALGVSPD
+511 IAADAIGVTPN
-522 DVEVRHGDTF
+522 DVEVRHGDTS

-545 SLAVGGIAVHKAAER
+545 SLAVGGIAVHNAAQKI
-560 VREKVIQIGAHLLE
+560 REKVIQIGAHLLE
-574 AAPSDVVVEGGKV
+574 ASPADVVVEGGKV
-587 FVRGVPEKAKA
+587 FVKGVPEKAKA

-615 MEPGLEATTY
+615 MEPGIEATTY

-640 EVEVDPETGTVEI
+640 EVEVDPDTGSIEI
-653 VRYSACD
+653 IRYSACD

-684 QALYESA
+684 QALYETA
-691 VYDDNGQL
+691 VYDASGQL
-699 LTGSMM
+699 LSGSMM

-713 DVPAFTLDHTVTLT
+713 DVPAFSLDHTVTLT
-727 NTNPLGVK
+727 KTNPLGVK

-742 IGSTPTV
+742 IGSTPAM
-749 VNAVIDALSPLG
+749 VNAVIDALSPLRI
-761 VTDIDMPLTAEKVW
+761 THIDMPLTAEKVW
-775 RAIRKAQQDGR
+775 RAIRDAGEAR
-786 SREDKR
+786 R

>member
-1 MTASATK
+1 MTATAPT
-8 TYIGTRTPRKEDP
+8 THIGSRAPRKEDP
-21 RLITGRGLFT
+21 KLITGRGTFT

-37 GTAYVSLVRSPHAH
+37 GMVYVSLVRSPHAH

-58 GSAARREPGVVTVMT
+58 AAAARKVTGVVAVLT
-73 GKDAEATGVLPVF
+73 GKDAEAAGVLPCF
-86 ITVPGMNGSKHMP
+86 ITVPSMNSSKHMP
-99 LSVDNARYVGDA
+99 IATDKARYVGDA
-111 VALVVADTRQAA
+111 IAAVVADTRQAA
-123 KRAADAVVVDYEPLP
+123 KRAADTVTVDYEPLP

-144 QALEPG
+144 NALEAG
-150 APIVHDDLGTNLV
+150 APILHEELGTNLV
-163 FTYPVKGGDIDKAFK
+163 FTYPVKGGDIDKAFR
-178 DAEVTVKFRIV
+178 DAEATVKLRIV
-189 NQRLIPNAMEPRSVA
+189 NQRLIPNAIEPRSVV

-212 TLWTSTQIPHFVQL
+212 TVWSTTQIPHFVQL
-226 IVSLNLGLS
+226 IVALNLGLS

-253 LQVYAEELIVAHLAK
+253 LQVYAEELLVAHLAK
-268 QLGRPV
+268 TLGRPV

-288 HGRDLVENVEVAAKR
+288 HGRDLVQDVELGAKR
-303 DGTVLGLRIR
+303 DGTVLGVRIR
-313 TVANVGAYL
+313 TVANMGAYL
-322 QAFAPGIPTILHGF
+322 QAFAPAIPTILHAF
-336 IIPGPYRIAAFDLEV
+336 IIPGAYRIPAFDCEV

-373 FVIERAMDKVADA
+373 LAIERAMDRLADEI
-386 TGLDPAEVR
+386 GMDPAEVR
-395 RKNFIPP
+395 RKNFVPP
-402 DAFPFATVS
+402 DAFPFTTIS
-411 GITYDSGNYAPALDR
+411 GITYDSGDYAPALDR
-426 ALAIADYKTVHARK
+426 ALVMSDYKTFPARRA
-440 TEARSRGKYRGI
+440 EAKSRGKYRGI

-522 DVEVRHGDTF
+522 DIEVRHGDTF

-545 SLAVGGIAVHKAAER
+545 SLAVGGVAVHNAAQKI
-560 VREKVIQIGAHLLE
+560 REKVIQIGAHLLE
-574 AAPSDVVVEGGKV
+574 ASPADVVVQGGKV
-587 FVRGVPEKAKA
+587 FVKGVPEKAKA

-640 EVEVDPETGTVEI
+640 EVEVDPETGSVELI
-653 VRYSACD
+653 RYSACD
-660 DCGRQINPMIVE
+660 DCGRQVNPMIVE

-684 QALYESA
+684 QALYETA
-691 VYDDNGQL
+691 VYDTNGQL

-713 DVPAFTLDHTVTLT
+713 DVPAFALDHTVTLT
-727 NTNPLGVK
+727 KTNPLGVK

-742 IGSTPTV
+742 IGSTPAV

-761 VTDIDMPLTAEKVW
+761 VTHLDMPLTAERVW
-775 RAIRKAQQDGR
+775 RAIRTAGEAR
-786 SREDKR
+786 R

>member
-1 MTASATK
+1 MTATAPT
-8 TYIGTRTPRKEDP
+8 TYIGTRAPRKEDP
-21 RLITGRGLFT
+21 KLISGRGTFT

-37 GTAYVSLVRSPHAH
+37 GTVYVSLVRSPHAH

-58 GSAARREPGVVTVMT
+58 AAAARKEPGVVTVVT

-86 ITVPGMNGSKHMP
+86 IAVPGMNGTKHMP
-99 LSVDNARYVGDA
+99 LATDKARHAGDA
-111 VALVVADTRQAA
+111 VAAVVADTRQAA
-123 KRAADAVVVDYEPLP
+123 KRAADMVIVDYEPLP
-138 VVVDAT
+138 VVVDGT
-144 QALEPG
+144 KALEPG
-150 APIVHDDLGTNLV
+150 APILHEELGTNLV
-163 FTYPVKGGDIDKAFK
+163 FTYPVKGGDIDKAFR
-178 DAEVTVKFRIV
+178 DAEATVKLRIV
-189 NQRLIPNAMEPRSVA
+189 NQRLIPNAMEPRSVV

-212 TLWTSTQIPHFVQL
+212 TEWTSTQIPHFVQL
-226 IVSLNLGLS
+226 ILAVNLGLS

-241 IAPEVGGGFGSK
+241 IAPDVGGGFGSK
-253 LQVYAEELIVAHLAK
+253 LQVYAEDLLVAHLARM
-268 QLGRPV
+268 LGRPV
-274 KWTEDRREGYLATI
+274 KWTEDRREGYLATT
-288 HGRDLVENVEVAAKR
+288 HGRDLVEDVEVAAKR
-303 DGTVLGLRIR
+303 DGTVLGVRIR
-313 TVANVGAYL
+313 TVANMGAYL
-322 QAFAPGIPTILHGF
+322 QAFAPGIPTILHAF
-336 IIPGPYRIAAFDLEV
+336 IIPGAYRIPAFDCEI

-373 FVIERAMDKVADA
+373 FAIERAMDRLADEI
-386 TGLDPAEVR
+386 GMDPAELR
-395 RKNFIPP
+395 RKNFVPP
-402 DAFPFATVS
+402 DAFPFTTIS
-411 GITYDSGNYAPALDR
+411 GITYDSGDYAPALDR
-426 ALAIADYKTVHARK
+426 ALEMADYKSFEKRRA
-440 TEARSRGKYRGI
+440 EARARGKYRGI

-511 IAADALGVSPD
+511 IAADAIGVSPD
-522 DVEVRHGDTF
+522 DIEVRHGDTF

-545 SLAVGGIAVHKAAER
+545 SVAVGGIAVHNAAQKI
-560 VREKVIQIGAHLLE
+560 REKVIQIGAHLLE
-574 AAPSDVVVEGGKV
+574 ASPADVVVQGGKV
-587 FVRGVPEKAKA
+587 FVKGVPEKAKA

-640 EVEVDPETGTVEI
+640 EVEVDPETGSVEI
-653 VRYSACD
+653 IRYSACD

-684 QALYESA
+684 QALYETA
-691 VYDDNGQL
+691 VYDANGQL
-699 LTGSMM
+699 LSGSMM

-713 DVPAFTLDHTVTLT
+713 DVPPFALDHTVTLT
-727 NTNPLGVK
+727 KTNPLGVK

-742 IGSTPTV
+742 IASTPAI

-761 VTDIDMPLTAEKVW
+761 IGHIDMPLTAEKLW
-775 RAIRKAQQDGR
+775 QAIRKAGEAR
-786 SREDKR
+786 R

>member
-1 MTASATK
+1 VTATAPA

-21 RLITGRGLFT
+21 KLIRGGGTFT

-37 GTAYVSLVRSPHAH
+37 AMVYVSLVRSPHAH

-58 GSAARREPGVVTVMT
+58 AAAARKEPGVVTIVT

-86 ITVPGMNGSKHMP
+86 ITVPGLNGTKHMP
-99 LSVDNARYVGDA
+99 LATDKARYAGDA
-111 VALVVADTRQAA
+111 IAAVVADTRHAA
-123 KRAADAVVVDYEPLP
+123 KRAAELVTVDYEPLP
-138 VVVDAT
+138 VIVDAT
-144 QALEPG
+144 KALETG
-150 APIVHDDLGTNLV
+150 APILHEELGTNLA
-163 FTYPVKGGDIDKAFK
+163 FTYPVKGGDIDKAFR
-178 DAEVTVKFRIV
+178 DAEATVKLRIV
-189 NQRLIPNAMEPRSVA
+189 NQRLIPNAMEPRAVV

-212 TLWTSTQIPHFVQL
+212 TVWSSTQIPHFVQL
-226 IVSLNLGLS
+226 ILSLNLGLS

-253 LQVYAEELIVAHLAK
+253 LQVYAEELLVAHLAK
-268 QLGRPV
+268 TLGRPV

-288 HGRDLVENVEVAAKR
+288 HGRDLVEEVEVAAKR
-303 DGTVLGLRIR
+303 DGTLLGVRIR
-313 TVANVGAYL
+313 TVANMGAYL
-322 QAFAPGIPTILHGF
+322 QAFAPGIPTILHAF
-336 IIPGPYRIAAFDLEV
+336 IIPGAYRIPAFDCEV

-373 FVIERAMDKVADA
+373 FAIERAMDRLADEIRM
-386 TGLDPAEVR
+386 DPAELR
-395 RKNFIPP
+395 RKNFVPP
-402 DAFPFATVS
+402 DAFPFTTIS
-411 GITYDSGNYAPALDR
+411 GIMYDSGDYGPALDR
-426 ALAIADYKTVHARK
+426 ALEMADYKAFEKRRVEAKARG
-440 TEARSRGKYRGI
+440 RYRGI

-487 PTGAVQVFT
+487 PTGAIQVFT

-511 IAADALGVSPD
+511 IAADAIGVTPND
-522 DVEVRHGDTF
+522 IEVRHGDTF

-545 SLAVGGIAVHKAAER
+545 SLAVGGIAVHNAAQKI
-560 VREKVIQIGAHLLE
+560 REKVIQIGAHLLE
-574 AAPSDVVVEGGKV
+574 ASPDDVVVQGGKV
-587 FVRGVPEKAKA
+587 FVKGVPEKAKA

-625 YDPPNFTFPFGTHVA
+625 YDPPNFTFPFGTHIA
-640 EVEVDPETGTVEI
+640 EVEVDPETGSIEI
-653 VRYSACD
+653 IRYSACD

-684 QALYESA
+684 QALYEAA
-691 VYDDNGQL
+691 VYDNNGQL
-699 LTGSMM
+699 VSGSMM
-705 EYHVPTAA
+705 EYHVPNAA
-713 DVPAFTLDHTVTLT
+713 DVPAFALDHTVTLT
-727 NTNPLGVK
+727 KTNPLGVK

-742 IGSTPTV
+742 IASTPAM

-761 VTDIDMPLTAEKVW
+761 ITHIDMPLTAEKVW
-775 RAIRKAQQDGR
+775 GAIRNAGEAR
-786 SREDKR
+786 R

>member
-1 MTASATK
+1 MSATAPT

-21 RLITGRGLFT
+21 KLIQGRGTFT

-37 GTAYVSLVRSPHAH
+37 AMVYVSLVRSPHAH

-58 GSAARREPGVVTVMT
+58 AAAARKEPGVVTVVT

-86 ITVPGMNGSKHMP
+86 ITVPGLNGTKHMP
-99 LSVDNARYVGDA
+99 LATDKARYAGDA
-111 VALVVADTRQAA
+111 IAAVVADTRQAA
-123 KRAADAVVVDYEPLP
+123 KRGADLVTVDYEPLP
-138 VVVDAT
+138 VIVDAT
-144 QALEPG
+144 KALEPG
-150 APIVHDDLGTNLV
+150 APILHEDLGTNLV
-163 FTYPVKGGDIDKAFK
+163 FTYPVKGGDIDKAFR
-178 DAEVTVKFRIV
+178 DAEATVKLRIV
-189 NQRLIPNAMEPRSVA
+189 NQRLIPNAMEPRAVV

-212 TLWTSTQIPHFVQL
+212 TVWSSTQIPHFVQL
-226 IVSLNLGLS
+226 ILSVNLGLS

-253 LQVYAEELIVAHLAK
+253 LQVYAEELLVAHLAK
-268 QLGRPV
+268 TLGRPV

-288 HGRDLVENVEVAAKR
+288 HGRDLVEDVELAAKR
-303 DGTVLGLRIR
+303 DGTVLGVRIR
-313 TVANVGAYL
+313 TVANMGAYL
-322 QAFAPGIPTILHGF
+322 QAFAPGIPTILHAF
-336 IIPGPYRIAAFDLEV
+336 IIPGAYRIPAFDCEV

-373 FVIERAMDKVADA
+373 FAIERGMDRLADEI
-386 TGLDPAEVR
+386 GMDPAELR
-395 RKNFIPP
+395 RKNFVPP
-402 DAFPFATVS
+402 DAFPFTTIS
-411 GITYDSGNYAPALDR
+411 GITYDSGDYAPALDR
-426 ALAIADYKTVHARK
+426 ALEMADYKGFEKRRA
-440 TEARSRGKYRGI
+440 EAKARGKYRGI

-511 IAADALGVSPD
+511 IAADAIGVTPND
-522 DVEVRHGDTF
+522 IEVRHGDTF

-545 SLAVGGIAVHKAAER
+545 SLAVGGIAVHNAAQKI
-560 VREKVIQIGAHLLE
+560 REKVIQIGAHLLE
-574 AAPSDVVVEGGKV
+574 ASPADVVVEGGKV
-587 FVRGVPEKAKA
+587 FVKGVPEKAKA

-640 EVEVDPETGTVEI
+640 EVEVDPETGTIEI
-653 VRYSACD
+653 IRYSACD

-684 QALYESA
+684 QALYETA
-691 VYDDNGQL
+691 VYDNNGQL
-699 LTGSMM
+699 LSGSMM

-713 DVPAFTLDHTVTLT
+713 DVPAFALDHTVTLT
-727 NTNPLGVK
+727 KTNPLGVK

-742 IGSTPTV
+742 IASTPAM

-761 VTDIDMPLTAEKVW
+761 ITHIDMPLTAEKVW
-775 RAIRKAQQDGR
+775 GAIRKAGEAR
-786 SREDKR
+786 R

>member
-1 MTASATK
+1 MTAATPT

-21 RLITGRGLFT
+21 KLIRGRGVFT

-37 GTAYVSLVRSPHAH
+37 GMVYVSLVRSPHAH

-58 GSAARREPGVVTVMT
+58 AAAARKEPGVVAVLT
-73 GKDAEATGVLPVF
+73 GKDAEAAGMLPCF
-86 ITVPGMNGSKHMP
+86 ITLPSLNSSKHMP
-99 LSVDNARYVGDA
+99 IATDKARYVGDA
-111 VALVVADTRQAA
+111 VAAVIADTRQAA
-123 KRAADAVVVDYEPLP
+123 KRAADMVTVDYEPLP
-138 VVVDAT
+138 VVVDGT
-144 QALEPG
+144 KALDPG
-150 APIVHDDLGTNLV
+150 APIVHEELGTNLI
-163 FTYPVKGGDIDKAFK
+163 FFYPVKGGDIDKAFR
-178 DAEVTVKFRIV
+178 DAEATIKLRIV
-189 NQRLIPNAMEPRSVA
+189 NQRLIPNAMEPRSVV

-212 TLWTSTQIPHFVQL
+212 TMWTSTQIPHFVQL
-226 IVSLNLGLS
+226 ITSLNLGLS

-253 LQVYAEELIVAHLAK
+253 LQVYAEELLVAHLAK
-268 QLGRPV
+268 TLGRPV

-288 HGRDLVENVEVAAKR
+288 HGRDLVEDVEVAAKR
-303 DGTVLGLRIR
+303 DGTLLGVRIR
-313 TVANVGAYL
+313 TVANMGAYL
-322 QAFAPGIPTILHGF
+322 QAFAPAIPTILHAF
-336 IIPGPYRIAAFDLEV
+336 IIPGAYRIPAFDCEI

-373 FVIERAMDKVADA
+373 FAIERAMDRLADEI
-386 TGLDPAEVR
+386 GMDPAEIR

-402 DAFPFATVS
+402 DAFPFATIS
-411 GITYDSGNYAPALDR
+411 GITYDSGDYAPALDR
-426 ALAIADYKTVHARK
+426 ALEMSDYKTFEKRRA
-440 TEARSRGKYRGI
+440 EAKARGKYRGI
-452 GLSSYVEICGLAPS
+452 GLCSYVEICGLAPS

-511 IAADALGVSPD
+511 IAADAIGVSPD
-522 DVEVRHGDTF
+522 DIEVRHGDTG

-545 SLAVGGIAVHKAAER
+545 SLAVGGIAVHNAAQKI
-560 VREKVIQIGAHLLE
+560 REKVIQIGAHLLE
-574 AAPSDVVVEGGKV
+574 ASPADVVVQGGKV
-587 FVRGVPEKAKA
+587 FVKGVPEKAKA

-653 VRYSACD
+653 IRYSACD

-691 VYDDNGQL
+691 VYDANGQL
-699 LTGSMM
+699 LSGSMM

-713 DVPAFTLDHTVTLT
+713 DVPPFALDHTVTLT
-727 NTNPLGVK
+727 KTNPLGVK

-742 IGSTPTV
+742 IASTPAM

-761 VTDIDMPLTAEKVW
+761 ITHLDMPLTAEKVW
-775 RAIRKAQQDGR
+775 RAIRKAGEAR
-786 SREDKR
+786 R

>member
-1 MTASATK
+1 MTATAPT
-8 TYIGTRTPRKEDP
+8 THIGSRAPRKEDP
-21 RLITGRGLFT
+21 KLITGRGTFT

-37 GTAYVSLVRSPHAH
+37 GMVYVSLVRSPHAH

-58 GSAARREPGVVTVMT
+58 AAAARKVTGVVAVLT
-73 GKDAEATGVLPVF
+73 GKDAEAAGVLPCF
-86 ITVPGMNGSKHMP
+86 ITVPSMNSSKHMP
-99 LSVDNARYVGDA
+99 IATDKARYVGDA
-111 VALVVADTRQAA
+111 IAAVVADTRQAA
-123 KRAADAVVVDYEPLP
+123 KRAADTVTVDYEPLP

-144 QALEPG
+144 NALEAG
-150 APIVHDDLGTNLV
+150 APILHEELGTNLV
-163 FTYPVKGGDIDKAFK
+163 FTYPVKGGDIDKAFR
-178 DAEVTVKFRIV
+178 DAEATVKLRIV
-189 NQRLIPNAMEPRSVA
+189 NQRLIPNAIEPRSVV

-212 TLWTSTQIPHFVQL
+212 TVWSTTQIPHFVQL
-226 IVSLNLGLS
+226 IVALNLGLS

-253 LQVYAEELIVAHLAK
+253 LQVYAEELLVAHLAK
-268 QLGRPV
+268 TLGRPV

-288 HGRDLVENVEVAAKR
+288 HGRDLVQDVELGAKR
-303 DGTVLGLRIR
+303 DGTVLGVRIR
-313 TVANVGAYL
+313 TVANMGAYL
-322 QAFAPGIPTILHGF
+322 QAFAPAIPTILHAF
-336 IIPGPYRIAAFDLEV
+336 IIPGAYRIPAFDCEV

-373 FVIERAMDKVADA
+373 LAIERAMDRLADEI
-386 TGLDPAEVR
+386 GMDPAEVR
-395 RKNFIPP
+395 RKNFVPP
-402 DAFPFATVS
+402 DAFPFTTIS
-411 GITYDSGNYAPALDR
+411 GITYDSGDYAPALDR
-426 ALAIADYKTVHARK
+426 ALVMSDYKTFPARRA
-440 TEARSRGKYRGI
+440 EAKSRGKYRGI

-466 KANSALGVGWGGYES
+466 KANAALGVGWGGYES

-522 DVEVRHGDTF
+522 DIEVRHGDTF

-545 SLAVGGIAVHKAAER
+545 SLAVGGVAVHNAAQKI
-560 VREKVIQIGAHLLE
+560 REKVIQIGAHLLE
-574 AAPSDVVVEGGKV
+574 ASPADVVVQGGKV
-587 FVRGVPEKAKA
+587 FVKGVPEKAKA

-640 EVEVDPETGTVEI
+640 EVEVDPETGSVELI
-653 VRYSACD
+653 RYSACD
-660 DCGRQINPMIVE
+660 DCGRQVNPMIVE

-684 QALYESA
+684 QALYETA
-691 VYDDNGQL
+691 VYDTNGQL

-713 DVPAFTLDHTVTLT
+713 DVPAFALDHTVTLT
-727 NTNPLGVK
+727 KTNPLGVK

-742 IGSTPTV
+742 IGSTPAV

-761 VTDIDMPLTAEKVW
+761 VTHLDMPLTAERVW
-775 RAIRKAQQDGR
+775 RAIRTAGEAR
-786 SREDKR
+786 R

>member
-1 MTASATK
+1 MTATAPT

-21 RLITGRGLFT
+21 KLIQGRGTFT

-37 GTAYVSLVRSPHAH
+37 AMVYVSLVRSPHAH

-58 GSAARREPGVVTVMT
+58 AAAARKEPGVVTIVT

-86 ITVPGMNGSKHMP
+86 ITVPGLNGTKHMP
-99 LSVDNARYVGDA
+99 LATDKARYAGDA
-111 VALVVADTRQAA
+111 IAAVVADTRQAA
-123 KRAADAVVVDYEPLP
+123 KRAADLVTVDYEPLP
-138 VVVDAT
+138 VIVDAT
-144 QALEPG
+144 KALEPG
-150 APIVHDDLGTNLV
+150 APIVHEELGTNLV
-163 FTYPVKGGDIDKAFK
+163 FTYPVKGGDIDKAFR
-178 DAEVTVKFRIV
+178 DAEATVKLRIV
-189 NQRLIPNAMEPRSVA
+189 NQRLIPNAMEPRSVV

-212 TLWTSTQIPHFVQL
+212 TVWSSTQIPHFVQL
-226 IVSLNLGLS
+226 ILSINLGLS

-253 LQVYAEELIVAHLAK
+253 LQVYAEELLIAHLAK
-268 QLGRPV
+268 TLGRPV

-288 HGRDLVENVEVAAKR
+288 HGRDLVEDVELAAKR
-303 DGTVLGLRIR
+303 DGTVLGVRIR
-313 TVANVGAYL
+313 TVANMGAYL
-322 QAFAPGIPTILHGF
+322 QAFAPGIPTILHAF
-336 IIPGPYRIAAFDLEV
+336 IIPGAYRIPAFDCEV

-358 TPVDAYRGAGRPEAT
+358 TPVDAYRGAGRPEAA
-373 FVIERAMDKVADA
+373 FAIERAMDRLADEI
-386 TGLDPAEVR
+386 GIDPAELR
-395 RKNFIPP
+395 RKNFVPP
-402 DAFPFATVS
+402 DAFPFTTIS
-411 GITYDSGNYAPALDR
+411 GITYDSGDYAPALDR
-426 ALAIADYKTVHARK
+426 ALVMADYKGFEKRRADAKARG
-440 TEARSRGKYRGI
+440 RYRGI

-511 IAADALGVSPD
+511 IAADAIGVTPD
-522 DVEVRHGDTF
+522 DIEVRHGDTF

-545 SLAVGGIAVHKAAER
+545 SLAVGGIAVHNAAQKI
-560 VREKVIQIGAHLLE
+560 REKVIQIGAHLLE
-574 AAPSDVVVEGGKV
+574 ASPDDVVVQGGKV
-587 FVRGVPEKAKA
+587 FVKGVPEKAKA

-625 YDPPNFTFPFGTHVA
+625 YDPPNFTFPFGTHIA
-640 EVEVDPETGTVEI
+640 EVEVDPETGTIEI
-653 VRYSACD
+653 IRYSACD

-684 QALYESA
+684 QALYETA
-691 VYDDNGQL
+691 VYDNNGQL
-699 LTGSMM
+699 LSGSMM

-713 DVPAFTLDHTVTLT
+713 DVPAFALDHTVTLT
-727 NTNPLGVK
+727 KTNPLGVK

-742 IGSTPTV
+742 IASTPAM

-761 VTDIDMPLTAEKVW
+761 ITHIDMPLTAEKIW
-775 RAIRKAQQDGR
+775 KAIGKAGEAR
-786 SREDKR
+786 R

>member
-1 MTASATK
+1 MTATAPTS
-8 TYIGTRTPRKEDP
+8 YIGTRTPRKEDP
-21 RLITGRGLFT
+21 KLITGRGTFT
-31 DDVTLP
+31 DDVALP
-37 GTAYVSLVRSPHAH
+37 GTVYVSLVRSPHAH
-51 ARIRRID
+51 ALIRRID
-58 GSAARREPGVVTVMT
+58 AASARTVPGVVAVIT

-99 LSVDNARYVGDA
+99 LATDKARYVGDA
-111 VALVVADTRQAA
+111 IAAVVADSRQAA
-123 KRAADAVVVDYEPLP
+123 KRAADMVTVDYEPLP

-144 QALEPG
+144 KALEPG
-150 APIVHDDLGTNLV
+150 APILHEELGTNLV
-163 FTYPVKGGDIDKAFK
+163 FTYPVKGGDIDKAFG
-178 DAEVTVKFRIV
+178 DAEATVKLHIV
-189 NQRLIPNAMEPRSVA
+189 NQRLIPNALEPRSVV

-212 TLWTSTQIPHFVQL
+212 TVWTTTQIPHFVQL
-226 IVSLNLGLS
+226 ILAVNLGLS

-253 LQVYAEELIVAHLAK
+253 LQVYAEELLVAHLART
-268 QLGRPV
+268 LGRPV

-288 HGRDLVENVEVAAKR
+288 HGRDLVEDVEVAAKR
-303 DGTVLGLRIR
+303 DGTILGVRIR

-322 QAFAPGIPTILHGF
+322 QAFAPGIPTILHAF
-336 IIPGPYRIAAFDLEV
+336 IIPGAYRIPAFDCEV

-373 FVIERAMDKVADA
+373 FAIERAIDSLADEI
-386 TGLDPAEVR
+386 GVDPAEVR
-395 RKNFIPP
+395 RRNFIPP
-402 DAFPFATVS
+402 DAFPFATIS
-411 GITYDSGNYAPALDR
+411 GITYDSGNYEPALDR
-426 ALAIADYKTVHARK
+426 ALEMADYQGFEKRRA
-440 TEARSRGKYRGI
+440 EAKARGKYRGI

-511 IAADALGVSPD
+511 IAADAIGVTPGD
-522 DVEVRHGDTF
+522 IEVRHGDTF

-545 SLAVGGIAVHKAAER
+545 SLAVGGIAVHNAAQKI
-560 VREKVIQIGAHLLE
+560 REKVIQIGAHLLE
-574 AAPSDVVVEGGKV
+574 AAPEDVVVQGGKV
-587 FVRGVPEKAKA
+587 FVKGVPEKAKA

-640 EVEVDPETGTVEI
+640 EVEVDPDTGSIEI

-691 VYDDNGQL
+691 VYDTNGQL
-699 LTGSMM
+699 LSGSMM
-705 EYHVPTAA
+705 EYHVPAAA
-713 DVPAFTLDHTVTLT
+713 DVPAFSLDHTVTLT
-727 NTNPLGVK
+727 KTNPLGVK

-742 IGSTPTV
+742 IASTPAM

-761 VTDIDMPLTAEKVW
+761 IRHIDMPLTAEKVW
-775 RAIRKAQQDGR
+775 RAIRKAGEAR
-786 SREDKR
+786 R